1 VAGWSASA
9 AARRAPAA
17 RPEAAGSASRAGNAI
32 YRLRNSGASDLFS
45 SSMLRRLLIA
55 PVLAA
60 ALVGGASTASAGD
73 PTASVRLKSC
83 SIEDASALF
92 VARMHQVSGSDE
104 MWLRFR
110 LLEKGDTGFHSLKA
124 PGLGRWRKSKP
135 DVGTFAYRQAVRG
148 LEAGSLYRAEVDFR
162 WYDASGDVIQTARRR
177 SPACRQ
183 YDVLPNLTATPIGEK
198 TLQQQG
204 VVRYRVLVTNEGIAT
219 ATGVPVR
226 LTVDG
231 GVVDTV
237 TVPALMP
244 AERQVIAIQG
254 PACTRSVKAEADPDG
269 VIVESSEADNAHEV
283 ACANL
288 PSS

>member
-1 VAGWSASA
+1 
-9 AARRAPAA
+9 
-17 RPEAAGSASRAGNAI
+17 
-32 YRLRNSGASDLFS
+32 
-45 SSMLRRLLIA
+45 MLRRLLIA

-60 ALVGGASTASAGD
+60 ALVGGASTAAAGD
-73 PTASVRLKSC
+73 PTASVKLKSC
-83 SIEDASALF
+83 SLEDASAQF
-92 VARMHQVSGSDE
+92 VARMHQVAGSEE

-110 LLEKGDTGFHSLKA
+110 LLEKGDTGFHTLKA

-135 DVGTFAYRQAVRG
+135 GVGTFAYRQVVRG

-162 WYDASGDVIQTARRR
+162 WYDSSGDVVQTAKRR

-183 YDVLPNLTATPIGEK
+183 FDVLPDLTATPVSARS
-198 TLQQQG
+198 LRQQG

-231 GVVDTV
+231 SVVDTV

-244 AERQVIAIQG
+244 AERRVIAIQG

>member
-1 VAGWSASA
+1 MV
-9 AARRAPAA
+9 
-17 RPEAAGSASRAGNAI
+17 
-32 YRLRNSGASDLFS
+32 
-45 SSMLRRLLIA
+45 RRLLIA

-60 ALVGGASTASAGD
+60 ALAGGAATASAVD
-73 PTASVRLKSC
+73 PIASVRLKSC

-92 VARMHQVSGSDE
+92 VARMHQVSGSDH
-104 MWLRFR
+104 MGLRFK
-110 LLEKGDTGFHSLKA
+110 LLEKGATGFHSLKA

-135 DVGTFAYRQAVRG
+135 GVGTFAYRQAVRG
-148 LEAGSLYRAEVDFR
+148 LESGSLYRAEVDFR
-162 WYDASGDVIQTARRR
+162 WYDAAGAVIQTAKRR

-183 YDVLPNLTATPIGEK
+183 FDVLPNLTATPVGVK
-198 TLQQQG
+198 TLSQHG
-204 VVRYRVLVTNEGIAT
+204 VVRYRVLVTNEGIAA

-231 GVVDTV
+231 DVVDTV
-237 TVPALMP
+237 TVPVLEP
-244 AERQVIAIQG
+244 AERRVIAIQG

-269 VIVESSEADNAHEV
+269 VIVESSDGDNAHEV

>member
-17 RPEAAGSASRAGNAI
+17 SQ
-32 YRLRNSGASDLFS
+32 LRNSGASNLFS

-55 PVLAA
+55 PVLVA
-60 ALVGGASTASAGD
+60 ALVGGATTASAGD
-73 PTASVRLKSC
+73 VSASVKLREC

-92 VARMHQVSGSDE
+92 VARVHQIAGSDH
-104 MWLRFR
+104 MWLRFK
-110 LLEKGDTGFHSLKA
+110 LLEKGDSGFHSLKA

-135 DVGTFAYRQAVRG
+135 QVGTFAYRQAVRG

-162 WYDASGDVIQTARRR
+162 WYDASGNVIQTAKRR
-177 SPACRQ
+177 SRACRQ
-183 YDVLPNLTATPIGEK
+183 FDVLPNLAAKPVAAK
-198 TLQQQG
+198 ALRQQG
-204 VVRYRVLVTNEGIAT
+204 VVAYRVLVTNEGIAA

-231 GVVDTV
+231 DVVDTV
-237 TVPALMP
+237 TVPALLP
-244 AERQVIAIQG
+244 AERRVITIQG

-269 VIVESSEADNAHEV
+269 VIVESSEADNAREV